1 MHTSYIY
8 THIFYIIDS
17 VMLIIVPICNL
28 QTIVIVSLQLNF
40 SLYIHISN
48 IYIHIIAKLYF
59 TNYKMKQILIN
70 TIE

>member
-1 MHTSYIY
+1 
-8 THIFYIIDS
+8 
-17 VMLIIVPICNL
+17 MLVIVSICNL

-48 IYIHIIAKLYF
+48 MYIHIIAKLYF

-70 TIE
+70 IIE